1 MKIAELLTEAEF
13 MEKGRMIETN
23 AEGLHIQEK
32 VVKAQAKFK
41 IYEGLD
47 QMLQKTEKVE
57 VQEDK
62 GISEHQQK
70 HVRTVCDKT
79 NYYNKNLKAYHKNGP
94 KGIIW
99 KRNENHEMQWK
110 NQYIKRESPLYRLD
124 LFIAEDGTIRVG
136 GRLELSAYNENLLHP
151 IVLPKGAIIYKR
163 IIEWSH
169 ITVSHSDGGVTLN

>member
-1 MKIAELLTEAEF
+1 
-13 MEKGRMIETN
+13 MIETN

-62 GISEHQQK
+62 GISEHQRK
-70 HVRTVCDKT
+70 HVRTVGDKT
-79 NYYNKNLKAYHKNGP
+79 NYYNKNLKAYHQNGP

-99 KRNENHEMQWK
+99 KRNENHEI
-110 NQYIKRESPLYRLD
+110 NTLREK
-124 LFIAEDGTIRVG
+124 A
-136 GRLELSAYNENLLHP
+136 LSTDWIYLL
-151 IVLPKGAIIYKR
+151 LKMGLS
-163 IIEWSH
+163 ESEE
-169 ITVSHSDGGVTLN
+169 G